1 MGMPLRARAA
11 NFRWRRV
18 DGVGFA
24 VAERRTRQPIHG
36 GSIVHVL
43 SSSEIDSVSGGVEA
57 TDAADSL
64 GSAETAGSAVT
75 LDASPPAASA
85 SVITQLAGMGH
96 HVSVRPI

>member
-1 MGMPLRARAA
+1 VHVRLTSAGD
-11 NFRWRRV
+11 V
-18 DGVGFA
+18 STVSDS

-36 GSIVHVL
+36 GSIVHIL

-57 TDAADSL
+57 TDAAGSL

-75 LDASPPAASA
+75 LDASPPGASA

-96 HVSVRPI
+96 HVSVRPV